1 MYVNGEVVAD
11 GMISQTSSGTYAK
24 LRTWFATFE
33 DQQNYSNNTI
43 GKSQYAADVD
53 FSGYISDFRVYKAG
67 LTQDEVIEIMC
78 ESLTDED
85 IVKLAK
91 DKYLT
96 FPSSI
101 ITKDIELP
109 VSLMGG
115 KVDVSWVS
123 SDSKVIS
130 NEGVVNKGVQSAQGV
145 TLTAHLKKGASTVE
159 KSFTVSVLPE
169 DLPPYTLTIDGN
181 QEILD
186 VSQILYGLFYED
198 INNAA
203 DGGIYAELVQ
213 NRSFESLLLTAIRMY
228 VVYMVLPPE
237 EIIHLFTHGL
247 GIQRK

>member
-1 MYVNGEVVAD
+1 MYVSKASSLWERIFDFGKGETGPYIFVTRNLRGTCFAGEDLIADPGKSFATDEWVHVSFAVTGTEGGTLSSAGPVMYVNGEVVAD

-109 VSLMGG
+109 ASLMGG

-145 TLTAHLKKGASTVE
+145 TLTALLKKG
-159 KSFTVSVLPE
+159 
-169 DLPPYTLTIDGN
+169 
-181 QEILD
+181 
-186 VSQILYGLFYED
+186 
-198 INNAA
+198 
-203 DGGIYAELVQ
+203 LVQ
-213 NRSFESLLLTAIRMY
+213 
-228 VVYMVLPPE
+228 
-237 EIIHLFTHGL
+237 
-247 GIQRK
+247 